1 MHFQWQNQMYYKWG
15 KQQWSWGEGVDIH
28 RIHSPLFFLPVKSMS
43 NFLFLWVS
51 ITNQPCLIKM
61 MGRPRSEGEER
72 GCKMTA
78 TEPMSL
84 LTKLTKM
91 LSNKTCKLKYLNFRD
106 PLRCTSVCLSLRIK
120 LSART
125 DRMVKA
131 YTDPI
136 YSVFKQVQ
144 MIHRNLHPAYS
155 RLHIAHF

>member
-1 MHFQWQNQMYYKWG
+1 MCIFSAKIKCAINGVNSSEDGG
-15 KQQWSWGEGVDIH
+15 KILAE
-28 RIHSPLFFLPVKSMS
+28 SPFFLPVKSTS
-43 NFLFLWVS
+43 NFLCIWAS

-61 MGRPRSEGEER
+61 MGSQRFEGEKR

-106 PLRCTSVCLSLRIK
+106 PLRCTSVCLSMRIK

-131 YTDPI
+131 YIDSI

-144 MIHRNLHPAYS
+144 MINRNLHLAYS